1 MRFPVVVH
9 RTRSAA
15 AARVGPRPR
24 STQMQQVEVEP
35 QVECESQ
42 LLEPEEAPVSGSATA
57 SWTSLMSRTS
67 RSAKSSPSNEMVLEM
82 WWFKMTSFRSCG
94 RGAQERS
101 CPPATTTPKGVRSVL
116 PCTVRKSLWLRCE
129 PIPQVLASVVVSPHA
144 HRRSVNVVT
153 DGHDKCPVLS

>member
-1 MRFPVVVH
+1 M
-9 RTRSAA
+9 
-15 AARVGPRPR
+15 GPRPR

-67 RSAKSSPSNEMVLEM
+67 RSAKSSSSNEMVLEM

-94 RGAQERS
+94 RGAQERY
-101 CPPATTTPKGVRSVL
+101 CPPATTTPKGVRCVL
-116 PCTVRKSLWLRCE
+116 PCTVRESLRLGYE
-129 PIPQVLASVVVSPHA
+129 PIPQVLASVAVSPHV
-144 HRRSVNVVT
+144 HGWSVNVVI
-153 DGHDKCPVLS
+153 DGRDRCPALS